1 MQQFMQPKQLPD
13 DFWSKRPNDHRDH
26 HDDDHDH
33 DHDHDDD
40 DIPLTDRD
48 IH

>member
-26 HDDDHDH
+26 HDDDD
-33 DHDHDDD
+33 DDDDD